1 MACDSKNPVN
11 TFSVALP
18 WASEAIIQRDI
29 ATTISGYAEASL
41 PVTLFLDEIEIGQV
55 KADDNGYW
63 SVPLSAQEAGGPH
76 SLNVQN
82 SDGKKISFADI
93 WFGDVWLISGQSNME
108 WKLGWGVDGGNESME
123 NTNEP
128 LIRVLDIPNSFN
140 EKAQS
145 TLPKKPL
152 WKKAIPENMAN
163 FSAIGFYFAE
173 LNRAE
178 IKVPIGIIDVTWGG
192 TPAEAWTPLQT
203 LTMLPFYADKANE
216 YLDPAKDWKEE
227 MATNDALTKANNA
240 MINSPELGLAKMAHL
255 STYDDSNWE
264 EISFPSSKKL
274 TEAVWFRKILNLQN
288 TPKDSVVLETGNV
301 SQEAF
306 YYLNGKEIGR
316 KSWQMTKERFIIDPK
331 LFREGENLLAF
342 RVVNSW
348 DNAVR
353 VASEEPMSL
362 SIASENTIEINAN
375 WKMNNEVEPAVPQ
388 YKRYEFEPGFL
399 FNAMIVPLKN
409 ASFKGVL
416 WYQGESNV
424 IHYNEYE
431 ALFAG
436 MISSWRTYFEKP
448 EMPFYFAQLAAYQKA
463 KDTPSDDDWVRLQE
477 AQSKV
482 NTSVENTQMIVLND
496 IGDADDIH
504 PRNKKEA
511 ARRFWLQVQK
521 NSYRKDIV
529 AGGPIYKNH
538 EIEGSSILINFNSA
552 AEGVKSRD
560 GGALKGFAIAGENGK
575 FEWASTVKILDNN
588 TIEVAHDTILKPVA
602 VRYAWAA
609 NPTTANLVNSEGLP
623 ASAFRTDDWP

>member
-1 MACDSKNPVN
+1 MACDSKNPIN

-140 EKAQS
+140 EKAQN

-163 FSAIGFYFAE
+163 FSAIGFYFAK

-316 KSWQMTKERFIIDPK
+316 KSWQMAKERFIIDPK

-348 DNAVR
+348 DNAVQ

>member
-163 FSAIGFYFAE
+163 FSAIGFYFAK

-538 EIEGSSILINFNSA
+538 QIEGSSILINFNSA